1 MKMVDAA
8 AAPLVAVFASDR
20 GPGDAERA
28 SLMSQAGSYFARRG
42 ARVVCLAENEVVPVP
57 LITAIRAAGGQ
68 VQIVADSS
76 IVLPPALSSVPMEV
90 LATRE
95 ERFARLAELAEAYVA
110 LPGSLASA
118 SALFG
123 AWAAARLQGRTPPVL
138 MLNRH
143 RAYEVVRGY
152 AADVLSPGLPGH
164 ERAVQFADTI
174 EDLWARLSRLVS
186 EARQNIGHK

>member
-1 MKMVDAA
+1 MSMMDLATPAHV
-8 AAPLVAVFASDR
+8 VAIFASDK
-20 GPGDAERA
+20 GPGDPERA
-28 SLMSQAGSYFARRG
+28 SIMSQTGTYFAKRG
-42 ARVVCLAENEVVPVP
+42 ASIVCLAENGIIPVP
-57 LITAIRAAGGQ
+57 LITAARAAGGP
-68 VQIVADSS
+68 VRIVADPG
-76 IVLPPALSSVPMEV
+76 ITLPPALSGVTMEI

-95 ERFARLAELAEAYVA
+95 ERLARLAELAEAYVA

-123 AWAAARLQGRTPPVL
+123 TWAAAKAQGHTPPVV

-143 RAYEVVRGY
+143 RAYEVIRGY

-174 EDLWARLSRLVS
+174 EDLWGRLSRLIS
-186 EARQNIGHK
+186 EGR